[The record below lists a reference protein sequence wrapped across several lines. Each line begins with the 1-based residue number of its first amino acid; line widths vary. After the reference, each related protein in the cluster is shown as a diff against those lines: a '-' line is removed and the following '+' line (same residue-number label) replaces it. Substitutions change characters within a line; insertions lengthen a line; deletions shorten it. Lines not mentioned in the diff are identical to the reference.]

1 MAFSGPFSSEKFQ
14 SEKSSNYIFKDIK
27 GWFSAMSDYQ
37 KMGLRKNPFQQL
49 LPETTLQRP
58 VHFGV
63 SPILRGRNGGGSAPK
78 CENSELCFPNA
89 EIPIF
94 FCFFFN
100 SENPVPH
107 PLDKAGWDFPMVFGG
122 TIPSLEA
129 DATLGFLGGRSSLAF
144 QGIWNDWISMDLYLV
159 AHPT

>member
-1 MAFSGPFSSEKFQ
+1 
-14 SEKSSNYIFKDIK
+14 
-27 GWFSAMSDYQ
+27 MSDYQ

-94 FCFFFN
+94 FVFFLILKIQCPIHWTRPAEISPWFLM
-100 SENPVPH
+100 EPFRRLRLMQH
-107 PLDKAGWDFPMVFGG
+107 LD
-122 TIPSLEA
+122 SLEVGVPSRSKGSEMIGSLWIC
-129 DATLGFLGGRSSLAF
+129 TWWLIPLSKWVIIPVINGISRVNPLKSLGL
-144 QGIWNDWISMDLYLV
+144 
-159 AHPT
+159 